1 MCNLLINR
9 EIVLNKGRVNWYSA
23 LDYFRKF
30 KSVYLVDFYDTC
42 SSAGD
47 WSGYVVQ
54 RIKNRFYM
62 ILFSQENNW
71 PHSGYSVC
79 TGENVIASWD
89 GELSRGD
96 IDSILDEHLRN

>member
-1 MCNLLINR
+1 M
-9 EIVLNKGRVNWYSA
+9 LNKGGVSWYSA

-30 KSVYLVDFYDTC
+30 KSVYRVDFYNTC

-47 WSGYVVQ
+47 WEGYIVQ

-71 PHSGYSVC
+71 PRSGYSVC

-89 GELSRGD
+89 GEISRDD
-96 IDSILDEHLRN
+96 IDSVLDEYLKEYERMYA